1 MYYATCNF
9 QGETQMD
16 TTQFSNAK
24 SHIEGIDFD
33 RSYLECET
41 MLAQANTFIREKRS
55 QEAVELLLTILQ
67 RNPHFGKAYNHLAYV
82 YELDYTDYTRANE
95 CYKKAMKYEPQYSPS
110 YTHYARLLSTCKRF
124 DELKAHLDKALT
136 IPTVPAAVIYY
147 EYALMYEMQ
156 QNPEAA
162 MNYYIKAAMTTLET
176 DKITQCQKSID
187 RCQVKLELKKAL
199 NHC

>member
-1 MYYATCNF
+1 MN
-9 QGETQMD
+9 
-16 TTQFSNAK
+16 TTQFSNAN
-24 SHIEGIDFD
+24 SRVEGIDLD

-41 MLAQANTFIREKRS
+41 MLAQANTLIREKRS
-55 QEAVELLLTILQ
+55 QEAVELLLMILQ
-67 RNPHFGKAYNHLAYV
+67 RNPHFGKAYNHLGYV
-82 YELDYTDYTRANE
+82 YELDYTDYMRAE
-95 CYKKAMKYEPQYSPS
+95 EYYKKAMKYEPQYSPT

-124 DELKAHLDKALT
+124 DELKAHLDIALT
-136 IPTVPAAVIYY
+136 VRTVSEALIYY

-176 DKITQCQKSID
+176 DKIAQCQKAID
-187 RCQVKLELKKAL
+187 RCQVKLELKKAI